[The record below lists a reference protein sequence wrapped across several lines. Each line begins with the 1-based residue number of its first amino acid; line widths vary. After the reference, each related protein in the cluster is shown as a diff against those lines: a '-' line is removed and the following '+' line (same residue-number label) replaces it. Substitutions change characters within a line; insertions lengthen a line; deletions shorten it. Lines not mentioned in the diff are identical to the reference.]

1 MVLTTVFFQT
11 ALCWVILLLLAPS
24 TIQGQGHRSKRDERR
39 GYQVTTI
46 YDRQTDTTR
55 VTYTVSGASRP
66 FGLKSRVWIDLSFT
80 YAGRRLTSFPHGV
93 TVTLMSFTP
102 SRGGW
107 AFARTHALRIACAD
121 GEKVRVLPMRYE
133 RLPVRLFDSGRRE
146 VLSFHLPVRELLG
159 LEGEELLD
167 LKAGRATI
175 RFRERRMAMLSD
187 LIAQMTP
194 KQ

>member
-1 MVLTTVFFQT
+1 MLTTVFIKA
-11 ALCWVILLLLAPS
+11 ALCWLILLFLAPS
-24 TIQGQGHRSKRDERR
+24 TVHGQGHFSKRDERR

-46 YDRQTDTTR
+46 YDRQTDSTR

-66 FGLKSRVWIDLSFT
+66 FGLKSRVWIDLAFV
-80 YAGRRLTSFPHGV
+80 YPGRRLTSFPEAV
-93 TVTLMSFTP
+93 TVTLVSFTP

-107 AFARTHALRIACAD
+107 AFARPHTLRIACAD

-133 RLPVRLFDSGRRE
+133 RLPVHLFDPGRRE
-146 VLSFHLPVRELLG
+146 ALSFRLSVPDLLR

-167 LKAGRATI
+167 LKAGQATI
-175 RFRERRMAMLSD
+175 RFREKRMAMLSD
-187 LIAQMTP
+187 LIAQLTP